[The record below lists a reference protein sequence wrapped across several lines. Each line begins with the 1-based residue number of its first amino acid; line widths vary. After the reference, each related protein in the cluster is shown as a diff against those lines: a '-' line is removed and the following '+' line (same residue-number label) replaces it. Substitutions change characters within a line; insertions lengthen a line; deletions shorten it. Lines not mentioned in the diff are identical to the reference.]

1 MNKTIK
7 IFCLC
12 FFTSVFLVGCEQ
24 QNPPVNN
31 PTPDAIVTTTNDPI
45 IKTEDTISE
54 FNKIEIISFLF
65 HENINIISGPVL
77 QVDYSVLQISGKDLK
92 GYVGWASQGASEYYI
107 SGSLSSDQYI
117 GDVYQIGSNKVMG
130 KFQLKIQDLKLKLKG
145 DARLDH
151 EEIPIYKGPHFFDG
165 GALTNLLRSPSLNSS
180 VLKPKSSFINNE
192 QKGAKII
199 EIGNYEKVNGAY
211 NLWYKVEI
219 DNVTGWIFGGLCTV
233 CPDPN

>member
-1 MNKTIK
+1 MFIK
-7 IFCLC
+7 QAVI
-12 FFTSVFLVGCEQ
+12 
-24 QNPPVNN
+24 
-31 PTPDAIVTTTNDPI
+31 
-45 IKTEDTISE
+45 
-54 FNKIEIISFLF
+54 
-65 HENINIISGPVL
+65 
-77 QVDYSVLQISGKDLK
+77 
-92 GYVGWASQGASEYYI
+92 
-107 SGSLSSDQYI
+107 
-117 GDVYQIGSNKVMG
+117 
-130 KFQLKIQDLKLKLKG
+130 KIQDLKLKLKG

-151 EEIPIYKGPHFFDG
+151 EEIPIYNGQHFFDG
-165 GALTNLLRSPSLNSS
+165 GALTNLLRLPSLKSS